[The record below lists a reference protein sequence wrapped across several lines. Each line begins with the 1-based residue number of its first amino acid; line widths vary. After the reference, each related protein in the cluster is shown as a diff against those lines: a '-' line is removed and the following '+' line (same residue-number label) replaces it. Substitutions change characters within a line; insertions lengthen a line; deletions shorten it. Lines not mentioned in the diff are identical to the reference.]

1 MGCVSSKILTR
12 TQSLNEEVRN
22 SFKSRKT
29 RFESLVV
36 SSNNNDQIL
45 ALLRTANT
53 VAKKLNEES
62 PASKTEN
69 TALKLT
75 SSKSIEVRETA
86 GDTYQ
91 SSNIKDVE
99 TINTWE
105 LLDGLDDQKQRFK
118 FADDSRGRSFRTVE
132 DFDAMLAKNQSNE
145 AEKSLTGECSSSSSP
160 VSSEH
165 DAVGDDLQIKNVDI
179 KIEKGWK
186 RKAMAKELTSLKFSP
201 FEFSRTGSL
210 REWLITGGQLQSPG
224 SYVTPKFGDF
234 KVSVDKNIG
243 SDSENSVFDPI
254 LISEFEEAMQKL
266 TMEEEFILKQIVES
280 QEEVNTDINV

>member
-12 TQSLNEEVRN
+12 TQSLNEEVRR
-22 SFKSRKT
+22 SFKSQRKG
-29 RFESLVV
+29 FESLVV
-36 SSNNNDQIL
+36 SQNNNDQIL

-75 SSKSIEVRETA
+75 GSKSIEVKEA
-86 GDTYQ
+86 DHDTYR
-91 SSNIKDVE
+91 SSNVKDIE
-99 TINTWE
+99 TINTLD
-105 LLDGLDDQKQRFK
+105 LLDGLDDQQQRFK
-118 FADDSRGRSFRTVE
+118 FADRSGGRSFRTVE

-145 AEKSLTGECSSSSSP
+145 AEKSLISECSSSSSP

-165 DAVGDDLQIKNVDI
+165 DAAGDDSQIKKVDI
-179 KIEKGWK
+179 KIEKVWK
-186 RKAMAKELTSLKFSP
+186 RKAMAKELTTLKFSP

-224 SYVTPKFGDF
+224 SYITPKFGDF
-234 KVSVDKNIG
+234 KSSADKNIESG
-243 SDSENSVFDPI
+243 SENSVFDPV

-266 TMEEEFILKQIVES
+266 TIEEEFILKQIVES
-280 QEEVNTDINV
+280 QEEVNADINS